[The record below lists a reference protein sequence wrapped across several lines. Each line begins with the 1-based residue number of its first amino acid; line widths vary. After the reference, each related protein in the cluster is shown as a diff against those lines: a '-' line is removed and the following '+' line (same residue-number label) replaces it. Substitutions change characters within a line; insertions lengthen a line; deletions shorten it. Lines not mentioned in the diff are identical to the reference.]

1 MGRGIISVR
10 KSGNFKNTEKFM
22 MGVSKQLYLRR
33 LEKYA
38 IAGLEALQAAT
49 PVDTGK
55 TKNSWGYEIIFSDT
69 SVNITWTNSNVVDGV
84 PIAIIIQYGH
94 ATGTGGY
101 VQGRDYIN
109 PAIQPLFDKMSED
122 IWKEVKSL

>member
-1 MGRGIISVR
+1 MGRGIISFH

-69 SVNITWTNSNVVDGV
+69 SVNITWISR
-84 PIAIIIQYGH
+84 A
-94 ATGTGGY
+94 
-101 VQGRDYIN
+101 
-109 PAIQPLFDKMSED
+109 
-122 IWKEVKSL
+122 

>member
-1 MGRGIISVR
+1 MGRGIISFR

-22 MGVSKQLYLRR
+22 MGVSKQLYLHH

-69 SVNITWTNSNVVDGV
+69 SVNITWTNSNIVDGV

>member
-1 MGRGIISVR
+1 MGRGIISFR

>member
-1 MGRGIISVR
+1 MGRGIISFR
-10 KSGNFKNTEKFM
+10 KSGSFKNTEKFM